1 MAVSAVFVD
10 RDDLVARRRRFLAQT
25 RLTWD
30 EMSVRAES
38 WELSDDEQDIFHT
51 VRGIDRMLAALDDA
65 E

>member
-1 MAVSAVFVD
+1 MD
-10 RDDLVARRRRFLAQT
+10 RDDLVARRRRLLTET

-38 WELSDDEQDIFHT
+38 WELSDDEQDIFDT

>member
-10 RDDLVARRRRFLAQT
+10 RDDLVARRRRLLAQT

-38 WELSDDEQDIFHT
+38 WELSDDEQDIFDT